1 MDPSDNMETPM
12 KFTRFEQLVLVI
24 GTVTILGSLA
34 LSLIN
39 GESPEMLEIV
49 AQFMLIGVLVC
60 AVFYGRRGG
69 LIAAIVASG
78 AYVLMRIPTLI
89 EVPLTPTL
97 AIVMASRILAFG
109 LLGIVGGEACA
120 RIRYSMARLE
130 GGSALDDWSRVFN
143 EKFAHKEISQ
153 ALGRFRRYGEP
164 FSLVIITLSPS
175 LFLDLKPG
183 RQRTLVRGIADH
195 VRGDIR
201 MVDEVARLDDGRF
214 VVLMPHTP
222 AAGGQVVNDR
232 LADLTRRVLGA
243 RDEAVKCR
251 LLAVP
256 DDESAIDGLIAGLSS
271 AESAQDASEAY
282 TSDGA
287 NRRNPA

>member
-1 MDPSDNMETPM
+1 M

-39 GESPEMLEIV
+39 GESPETIEIV
-49 AQFMLIGVLVC
+49 AQFMLIGVLAC

-78 AYVLMRIPTLI
+78 AYILMRIPTLI
-89 EVPLTPTL
+89 EVPMTPTL
-97 AIVMASRILAFG
+97 AIVMGSRILAFG

-130 GGSALDDWSRVFN
+130 GGSALDEWSRVFN
-143 EKFAHKEISQ
+143 ERFAHKEMSQ

-164 FSLVIITLSPS
+164 FSVVIITLSPS

-183 RQRTLVRGIADH
+183 RQRALVRGIADH

-222 AAGGQVVNDR
+222 AEGGEVVNER
-232 LADLTRRVLGA
+232 LAALIRRVLGA
-243 RDEAVKCR
+243 RDEAVKCQ

-256 DDESAIDGLIAGLSS
+256 QDETAIDGLISSLSAPEAPHEAS
-271 AESAQDASEAY
+271 AAY
-282 TSDGA
+282 TS
-287 NRRNPA
+287 